1 MRREIVKLEGVI
13 QELNT
18 MIETTGFYQ
27 KNWEKKMEVNDKQVK
42 ILSELEK
49 KKEKGEVP

>member
-18 MIETTGFYQ
+18 MIETTGYFQ
-27 KNWEKKMEVNDKQVK
+27 ANWEKKLEVNEKQGK
-42 ILSELEK
+42 ILAELEK
-49 KKEKGEVP
+49 KQEKHEIP